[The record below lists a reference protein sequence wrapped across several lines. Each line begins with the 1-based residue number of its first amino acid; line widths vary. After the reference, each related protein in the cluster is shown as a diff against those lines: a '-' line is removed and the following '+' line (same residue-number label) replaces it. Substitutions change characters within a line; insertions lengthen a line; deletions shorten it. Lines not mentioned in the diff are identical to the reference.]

1 MIVTRIAVPVVFLIL
16 AVSGCSTAPPTTVDA
31 VSPRTDRGATSA
43 DPSKILQI
51 TDISLP
57 QDSKINGDASFVIGA
72 DDRWLGRV
80 VLRSPLTTA
89 ETYGHF
95 FSDMPSKGWTLLS
108 AVQGKVSS
116 LVFSHDARIA
126 TIQVEGSAL
135 ASGATVT
142 IVVTPRQ

>member
-1 MIVTRIAVPVVFLIL
+1 MRLALPVLLLGL
-16 AVSGCSTAPPTTVDA
+16 AVSACSTTPSATPEAVDSRA
-31 VSPRTDRGATSA
+31 DRGVASGE
-43 DPSKILQI
+43 PSKVLQI
-51 TDISLP
+51 TDIPLP
-57 QDSKINGDASFVIGA
+57 QDSKINSDASFVIGA

-95 FSDMPSKGWTLLS
+95 FSGMPSKGWTLLS

-116 LVFSHDARIA
+116 LVFSHDTRIA
-126 TIQVEGSAL
+126 TIQVEGVTL
-135 ASGATVT
+135 APGATVT